1 MIDSNDRRYTLRDD
15 FQKEAVRVALE
26 SNDRRLDTMNG
37 FRSALADQ
45 SARMI
50 TREETEVIRQGLV
63 DKADE
68 MTKAINTRL
77 DAEVGPINTKLGEMG
92 RPNWALLASLISI
105 TFVMIAGI
113 WLVIGLKIDAS
124 LMPVSLTLENLKVA
138 GATVAEATRTNT
150 LAVSNSTQA
159 DSGSKSD
166 RLQLNG
172 RMQVMEQSAAANSAD
187 RRAAEA
193 RTEAQLIEIETQ
205 FKSASVVLNIHK
217 DETQRLLA
225 VLWAKV
231 FPGSG
236 LPPADYRPNLYREK

>member
-1 MIDSNDRRYTLRDD
+1 
-15 FQKEAVRVALE
+15 
-26 SNDRRLDTMNG
+26 
-37 FRSALADQ
+37 
-45 SARMI
+45 
-50 TREETEVIRQGLV
+50 
-63 DKADE
+63 
-68 MTKAINTRL
+68 
-77 DAEVGPINTKLGEMG
+77 MG

-231 FPGSG
+231 FPGSV